1 MDVASDSAYLTMAKT
16 GLHTAEMKLN
26 ETHSGNSMP
35 VAATTAYR
43 AGRSV
48 KQLSNDAIIH
58 SNVLSM
64 DGARKNWQQ
73 LETRRYR

>member
-1 MDVASDSAYLTMAKT
+1 LADKHYLIGTTATVMDVASDSAYLTMAKT
-16 GLHTAEMKLN
+16 GLHAAEMKLN

-48 KQLSNDAIIH
+48 
-58 SNVLSM
+58 
-64 DGARKNWQQ
+64 
-73 LETRRYR
+73 